1 VTIRKPG
8 RRFGQGLHM
17 EGMQSD
23 YQSLLNTLSKETAVI
38 STKKKNKRFL
48 GWQLAG
54 QALKPE
60 SLTGLRIIIVTL
72 ISLASLITEDSD

>member
-1 VTIRKPG
+1 
-8 RRFGQGLHM
+8 M

>member
-8 RRFGQGLHM
+8 RRLRWGLHI

-23 YQSLLNTLSKETAVI
+23 YQSLLNTLSKETVVI
-38 STKKKNKRFL
+38 STKKRNKRVL

-60 SLTGLRIIIVTL
+60 TLTGLRIISGTL
-72 ISLASLITEDSD
+72 ISPASLITEDNY